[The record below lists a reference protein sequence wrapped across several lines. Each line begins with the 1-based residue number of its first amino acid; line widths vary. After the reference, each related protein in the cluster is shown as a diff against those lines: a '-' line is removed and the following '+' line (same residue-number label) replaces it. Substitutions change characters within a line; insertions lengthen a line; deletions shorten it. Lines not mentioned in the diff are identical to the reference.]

1 MSAPPNLKAD
11 RTMPHSPFGYMSH
24 SPTRQDSANAIWD
37 SVRRNMDSPAT
48 ATFPIENHHLGIAH
62 HALHPSFA
70 ASMPAT
76 PTTPTVFGLSGDGL
90 MSGSSTPQ
98 PCRTVY
104 VGNIPSDVSA
114 TAILDKV
121 RCGTIE
127 AYRALP
133 EKNCAFLAFLDAREA
148 AIFHKEATQA
158 AAAHRFV
165 VNGHELKVSWG
176 KPSPVPQ
183 HVIREVQEH
192 NATRNVFIGDID
204 PTVDTEERIRKRLEK
219 YGAVDNVRIM
229 AEKRIAFVH
238 LCSISDA
245 IKAVRELSHDREW
258 QGRRINYGRDRCAP
272 VGSAVSLAA
281 RHKSEGLDTLTRA
294 ESPGLVAQP
303 QPQVD
308 TNVLIQR
315 LAAVALKAGLHP
327 QHALLVAAAATNN
340 ASLSSDPST
349 PVPPSSRPRSMS
361 ARFQEDLRLNL
372 DSPVY
377 RNSSPYLD
385 ALAAPPTPLS
395 ASLYGSMDSPASIAA
410 GEAAQNRTIYLGNL
424 HPETTMEELCN
435 VIRGGGLETIK
446 IFVDR
451 GIAFVTFLEADA
463 ATNFLSRTQRE
474 GMTVRHRKLKAGWGR
489 PAPSLAPSVR
499 DAVLYSGA
507 SRNVYIGGLPD
518 PDTLGDPWTVESIK
532 SDFEV
537 FGEIEMVN
545 RPSGMDCAFVNFTKI
560 QSAIKAVEEM
570 NNVTEG
576 TPKRY
581 EGLRVNYGKD
591 RCANPPRP
599 GKSINGSL
607 PPPISPMRSS
617 FDASIGATPPLAPVF
632 STTAIHPLLRDSNS
646 PLSTPLLPSVG
657 SAPITPRENTPVY
670 GSIPN
675 GLAEPSRQRYQV
687 PQIRRLRAATTGMW
701 ESSSSGSTSSESSPP
716 GNTVGLGWM

>member
-1 MSAPPNLKAD
+1 
-11 RTMPHSPFGYMSH
+11 
-24 SPTRQDSANAIWD
+24 
-37 SVRRNMDSPAT
+37 
-48 ATFPIENHHLGIAH
+48 
-62 HALHPSFA
+62 
-70 ASMPAT
+70 MPAT
-76 PTTPTVFGLSGDGL
+76 PTTPTVFGMGDVPL
-90 MSGSSTPQ
+90 NSSTPQ

-104 VGNIPSDVSA
+104 IGNIPNDVHAS
-114 TAILDKV
+114 AILDKV

-127 AYRALP
+127 AYRSLP
-133 EKNCAFLAFLDAREA
+133 EKNCAFVAFLDAREA

-158 AAAHRFV
+158 VAARRFT
-165 VNGHELKVSWG
+165 VNGQELKVSWG

-183 HVIREVQEH
+183 HVVREVQEH
-192 NATRNVFIGDID
+192 NATRNVFVGDVD
-204 PTVDTEERIRKRLEK
+204 PTADTEDRIRARLEK
-219 YGAVDNVRIM
+219 YGAIDNVRIM
-229 AEKRIAFVH
+229 PEKRIAFIH

-281 RHKSEGLDTLTRA
+281 RHKSETMESLGLPRA
-294 ESPGLVAQP
+294 ESPHAVAQP

-327 QHALLVAAAATNN
+327 QHALLVAAAATNTN
-340 ASLSSDPST
+340 NGPSSEPST
-349 PVPPSSRPRSMS
+349 PGPPSRPRSMS
-361 ARFQEDLRLNL
+361 ARFQDDLRLNL
-372 DSPVY
+372 DSPVH

-385 ALAAPPTPLS
+385 ALQAPPTPLS
-395 ASLYGSMDSPASIAA
+395 ASLYGSMDSPASVAA
-410 GEAAQNRTIYLGNL
+410 GEAAQNRTVYLGNL

-435 VIRGGGLETIK
+435 VIRGGGLENIK

-463 ATNFLSRTQRE
+463 ATHFLARSQRE

-489 PAPSLAPSVR
+489 PAPPIAPSVR

-518 PDTLGDPWTVESIK
+518 PDNSPANDPWTVESIRT
-532 SDFEV
+532 DFEI

-570 NNVTEG
+570 NNATDG
-576 TPKRY
+576 IPKRY
-581 EGLRVNYGKD
+581 DGLRVNYGKD

-599 GKSINGSL
+599 GKSIGA
-607 PPPISPMRSS
+607 PPSPMRAA
-617 FDASIGATPPLAPVF
+617 FDHSATPPPAVF
-632 STTAIHPLLRDSNS
+632 SPTAIHPASALHSPFVRDSPRLTVENS
-646 PLSTPLLPSVG
+646 SPIPIPHLPSLAPPTQAHSHG
-657 SAPITPRENTPVY
+657 SAPITPRENTPVF
-670 GSIPN
+670 GSVPN

-687 PQIRRLRAATTGMW
+687 PQIRRLRASTTGTW
-701 ESSSSGSTSSESSPP
+701 ENSSNGSGGSSNSSSNNVSPTHQ
-716 GNTVGLGWM
+716 TVGLGWM